1 MANKRLFYGYVAT
14 ILSTILWGASFV
26 WTTDLLNVCNF
37 PVITIVTLR
46 LLVASILML
55 IIFKV
60 EKIKKGD
67 LKFFLLLSLFQPFLY
82 FIGETY
88 GIKYV
93 GEASFAAVMI
103 SLIPVVAPFAL
114 SLIYRNKLKGELVL
128 GAVVSVLGVVLMS
141 LNFTGGENISL
152 KGILFLCEAI
162 ITAVCYNVVLQKLL
176 NKNYRPTTITAYQNT
191 IALIF
196 YIPLCIGFEGKE
208 FMDINWSFRAI
219 FDIFSLAVLCS
230 SLAYI
235 CYSYG
240 AKVISLSKEAIFNN
254 GIPVVTII
262 ISVIIGQEVLDLRKI
277 LGIAVVI
284 IGLSISQANIFRH
297 KKNGR

>member
-1 MANKRLFYGYVAT
+1 MANRRLFYGYVAT
-14 ILSTILWGASFV
+14 VISTVLWGASFV

-46 LLVASILML
+46 LLVASVLMF
-55 IIFKV
+55 IVFKV
-60 EKIKKGD
+60 EKIRKGD
-67 LKFFLLLSLFQPFLY
+67 LRYFLLLSMFQPFLY

-93 GEASFAAVMI
+93 GEASFAAVVI

-114 SLIYRNKLKGELVL
+114 SLVYKSKLKGELVI
-128 GAVVSVLGVVLMS
+128 GAIVSVLGVVLMS
-141 LNFTGGENISL
+141 LNITGGGSISL

-162 ITAVCYNVVLQKLL
+162 ITAVCYNVVLQKLIT
-176 NKNYRPTTITAYQNT
+176 KNYRPTSITAYQNA
-191 IALIF
+191 IALVF
-196 YIPLCIGFEGKE
+196 YLPLCIGFEGKE
-208 FMDINWSFRAI
+208 FLQIDWTFRAV

-240 AKVISLSKEAIFNN
+240 AKIISISKEAVFNN

-277 LGIAVVI
+277 LGIATVI
-284 IGLSISQANIFRH
+284 LGLTLSQSNIFKR
-297 KKNGR
+297 KR